1 MGRDEPSTLDQWCV
15 RGDTVWTVS
24 QVNERIRDLLEGSA
38 DLQSLWVRGEV
49 SNLKRSST
57 GHYYFNLIEKNQ
69 GASSLLSCVIWASVA
84 RSIRFD
90 LREGDVTEVSGSIDV
105 YTPGGR
111 YSLQVARTKKTG
123 EGDRFLL
130 LERWRRE
137 LCEAGFFSPERKRQ
151 LPRYP
156 VKIGVVTSET
166 GAVIHDIT
174 NVIRGRFGAHIVLA
188 PTPVQGETAH
198 AEIARALERVA
209 AEGVDLVIIARGGGS
224 ADDLF
229 PFNNPEVVMAVARCP
244 VPVISAV
251 GHEVDITFCD
261 LAADI
266 RASTPSHAAEL
277 AVPDS
282 NAELQSIRD
291 QATRIRLG
299 LRRKMEYLYEEVSR
313 MRDPFSQ
320 RRLLGRITD
329 GRELHTDLAGR
340 MERAIS
346 NRIKGEQKAIGHL
359 KMTLSASHPVL
370 RFTQALADRREQLVQ
385 AGQRIKRAAL
395 NRVRSEKLQILS
407 MRTILTAKNPL
418 DLMKSGYSIV
428 FSEGNIITSSKQLV
442 QGAVITVRWADGSAD
457 ATVRSVNPNENV

>member
-15 RGDTVWTVS
+15 RGDMVWTVS
-24 QVNERIRDLLEGSA
+24 QVNEKIRDLLEGTA
-38 DLQSLWVRGEV
+38 DLQNLWVRGEV

-57 GHYYFNLIEKNQ
+57 GHFYFNLIEKKQ
-69 GASSLLSCVIWASVA
+69 GSSSLLSCVIWASVA

-90 LREGDVTEVSGSIDV
+90 LSDGDVTEVSGSIDV

-111 YSLQVARTKKTG
+111 YSLQVTRTKKTG

-130 LERWRRE
+130 LERWRKE

-156 VKIGVVTSET
+156 VKIGVVTSDT

-174 NVIRGRFGAHIVLA
+174 NVIRGRFGAHIILA

-198 AEIARALERVA
+198 AEIARALGRVA

-261 LAADI
+261 LAADV

-282 NAELQSIRD
+282 TAELQSIRD
-291 QATRIRLG
+291 QSARIRLG
-299 LRRKMEYLYEEVSR
+299 LRRKMESLYEELSR
-313 MRDPFSQ
+313 LRDPFSQ
-320 RRLLGRITD
+320 RRLLGRIAD
-329 GRELHTDLAGR
+329 GRETHTDLAGR
-340 MERAIS
+340 MERAAC
-346 NRIKGEQKAIGHL
+346 NRIKGEQAVIGHL
-359 KMTLSASHPVL
+359 KTALSASHPVL
-370 RFTQALADRREQLVQ
+370 RFSQGLADRREHLVQ
-385 AGQRIKRAAL
+385 TRERIERAAL
-395 NRVRSEKLQILS
+395 NRVRSERLKLLN
-407 MRTILTAKNPL
+407 MKTMLTSKNPL

-428 FSEGNIITSSKQLV
+428 FSEGTIITSSKQLLH
-442 QGAVITVRWADGSAD
+442 GAEITVCWADGSVD
-457 ATVRSVNPNENV
+457 ATVRRVNPNENV